1 MRHNYEN
8 MIGLSRFL
16 QLLETTKKPVTFFKD
31 HNGIQNLGTG
41 LLPKPA
47 KTSPPQ
53 RHSERTDSTMHRILP
68 RTISLNSHSFQ
79 VLRTSSYVKI
89 SDFIM
94 KTTEKLESITQLLG

>member
-68 RTISLNSHSFQ
+68 RTILTKFPLFPSTKDLFLCKN
-79 VLRTSSYVKI
+79 I
-89 SDFIM
+89 
-94 KTTEKLESITQLLG
+94 